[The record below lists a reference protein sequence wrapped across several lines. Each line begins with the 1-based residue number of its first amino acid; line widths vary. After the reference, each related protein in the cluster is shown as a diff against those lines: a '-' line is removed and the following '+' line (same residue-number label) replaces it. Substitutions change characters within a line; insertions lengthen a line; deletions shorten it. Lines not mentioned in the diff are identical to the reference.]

1 MLSATALVVIVHA
14 LTPPPLASPQQT
26 PRPAPG
32 SSLGRRS
39 VLLGATSSLAAL
51 WAPVP
56 ARARM
61 DPAELAD
68 IVERAKVGQLSTD
81 RVISRALQNN
91 LIDPKD
97 VKNCGALEAIRY
109 IDLQTITELTP
120 AQRGLRKLADSADA
134 IPGNRDRSYSYYS
147 DLSRDRDRYRTGAD
161 SSYRTGA
168 DSSYDRYSSD
178 YSRDRFSDSSRTDS
192 KSESKSYAGSYDKP
206 SLSVSLRAA
215 SDELNTVLNRLNDQ
229 LAKLQ
234 SESLSR
240 ACDGRIESKGSF

>member
-1 MLSATALVVIVHA
+1 MQTMLSASALVVIVHA

-109 IDLQTITELTP
+109 IDLQTIAELTP
-120 AQRGLRKLADSADA
+120 AQRKANASGAAGAAADPVAARPLQMAARVRRGGGAHARSSSHLA
-134 IPGNRDRSYSYYS
+134 RSS
-147 DLSRDRDRYRTGAD
+147 
-161 SSYRTGA
+161 
-168 DSSYDRYSSD
+168 
-178 YSRDRFSDSSRTDS
+178 
-192 KSESKSYAGSYDKP
+192 
-206 SLSVSLRAA
+206 SLSL
-215 SDELNTVLNRLNDQ
+215 
-229 LAKLQ
+229 
-234 SESLSR
+234 SLSLSLSSVLLLGWHPTVSTR
-240 ACDGRIESKGSF
+240 